1 MQFKLEGIVLGR
13 KAKKIELTQEE
24 KEILTCTINSQK
36 AEQRMV
42 QRSKVILLANQGKT
56 MEEISKETSLS
67 SQNISKWRLRFEKI
81 GLEGLKDKKGR
92 GVKPTISP
100 EDQTMVV
107 ALACSKPESGK
118 LRRSQ
123 RDIAK
128 EIKISQGSVHKILKR
143 TDLKPHK
150 TEYWCGKSPDPE
162 FKEKQANIV
171 GLYLNP
177 PANALVIAVDEKTQI
192 QALERTQKELPASPG
207 KPRKL
212 TATYKRQGTACLL
225 AALLVHEGYIKGKCV
240 DSNNNQ
246 TFLSFLKELWR
257 TYKQV
262 ELHIIVDNLSI
273 HKHENIKNWLK
284 KHPRVKLHFT
294 PTYSSWL
301 NQVEIWFNILTRD
314 VLKDGVWSSRDELI
328 ETIMKYITYYNE
340 NNAKPFKWTYTGQ
353 PLVK

>member
-1 MQFKLEGIVLGR
+1 MGR
-13 KAKKIELTQEE
+13 KAKKIELSPEQRE
-24 KEILTCTINSQK
+24 KLISIINSQK
-36 AEQRMV
+36 SEQRMV
-42 QRSKVILLANQGKT
+42 QRSKVILLANKGKT

-67 SQNISKWRLRFEKI
+67 PQNISKWRLRFEKQ
-81 GLEGLKDKKGR
+81 GLEGLKDKEGR
-92 GVKPTISP
+92 GIKPIISSK
-100 EDQTMVV
+100 DQTMVI
-107 ALACSKPESGK
+107 ALACSKPENGK
-118 LRRSQ
+118 QRRSQ

-162 FKEKQANIV
+162 FREKQANIV

-192 QALERTQKELPASPG
+192 QALERTQKELPVSPG
-207 KPRKL
+207 KQRKL
-212 TATYKRQGTACLL
+212 TATYKRHGTACLL
-225 AALLVHEGYIKGKCV
+225 AALLVHEGSIKAKCV
-240 DSNNNQ
+240 ENNNNQ
-246 TFLSFLKELWR
+246 TFLGFLKELWR
-257 TYKQV
+257 TYKRV
-262 ELHIIVDNLSI
+262 ELHIIVDNLSV

-301 NQVEIWFNILTRD
+301 NQVEIWFNIFTRD
-314 VLKDGVWSSRDELI
+314 VLKDGVWSSKDELI
-328 ETIMKYITYYNE
+328 ETIMKYIEYYNKHC
-340 NNAKPFKWTYTGQ
+340 AKPFKWTYTGQ